1 MKVDLTLQFGRDPT
15 LPVMPVKVN
24 TGSALALELVGV
36 PRRHAGGEVSGVSVV
51 VTNAN
56 GEPLSAVCAKVGDA
70 WCVIFAASGFAEYGF
85 VRRGFCAVVEIRRA
99 DDSTASLTIC
109 GDFEVVSA
117 SAAAQPGNPS
127 SAYQVSGGDVYL
139 KSAVVAD
146 VQHYVKQSMVYDA
159 RVGWGATWGGDYIK
173 TADGTFVEFTEG

>member
-1 MKVDLTLQFGRDPT
+1 MKVDLSLQFLCDPT
-15 LPVMPVKVN
+15 LPVMPVRVN

-36 PRRHAGGEVSGVSVV
+36 PRRHAGGEVAGVSVV
-51 VTNAN
+51 VTNAD

-70 WCVIFAASGFAEYGF
+70 WCVVFAAAGFANYGF
-85 VRRGFCAVVEIRRA
+85 VRHGFCAAVEVRRA
-99 DDSTASLTIC
+99 DGTSAYLSIC

-117 SAAAQPGNPS
+117 SAAAQPGTPS
-127 SAYQVSGGDVYL
+127 SAYQVAGGDVYQ
-139 KSAVVAD
+139 KSAVVD
-146 VQHYVKQSMVYDA
+146 GVQHYVRQSMVYNA

>member
-1 MKVDLTLQFGRDPT
+1 MKIDLSLQFRRDPT
-15 LPVMPVKVN
+15 LPPMPVCVN
-24 TGSALALELVGV
+24 TGSALPIELVGV
-36 PRRHAGGEVSGVSVV
+36 PRRHAGGEIAGVSVI
-51 VTNAN
+51 VTNAD

-70 WCVIFAASGFAEYGF
+70 WCVVFAATGFTNYGF
-85 VRRGFCAVVEIRRA
+85 VRRGFCAVVDIRREGGTSA
-99 DDSTASLTIC
+99 GLTIC
-109 GDFEVVSA
+109 GDLEVKPA